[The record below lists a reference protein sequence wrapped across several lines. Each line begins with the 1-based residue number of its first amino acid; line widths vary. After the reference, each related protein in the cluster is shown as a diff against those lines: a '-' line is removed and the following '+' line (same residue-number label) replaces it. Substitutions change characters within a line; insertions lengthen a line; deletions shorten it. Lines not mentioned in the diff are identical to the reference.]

1 MPELAAKPGA
11 IAQYASYFPDDND
24 RAARAIL
31 PAIPR
36 RLAKSSGLNG
46 GEAVGGKPSVAS
58 VLSTGTFF
66 SSEFVIELGGKGSP
80 PPLWLGPEPP
90 AGRGESPV
98 GAERDKHRRS
108 P

>member
-1 MPELAAKPGA
+1 MPALAAKPDA

-46 GEAVGGKPSVAS
+46 GEVVGDKPSMVS
-58 VLSTGTFF
+58 VLSTGMSFAPAL
-66 SSEFVIELGGKGSP
+66 VIELVARVP
-80 PPLWLGPEPP
+80 HPL
-90 AGRGESPV
+90 
-98 GAERDKHRRS
+98 
-108 P
+108 